1 MSRRARRTPSSA
13 KRSSSGAGRR
23 SRLIEDDDGDEATGG
38 RGEASLIVVDDA
50 DEDSVRLTESSIKRG
65 LIANATARGRVGED
79 SSLRPTDDGEN
90 GDGLIDNDDNDNED
104 DQNDVSWLERR
115 RRQRLREDRRSN
127 GNDDDD
133 DYDND
138 NREEAR
144 KAGHDSAVV
153 DDDRGSEDAG
163 TTASRDD
170 RVRER
175 AIVVRHRSS
184 VAKATSSSLSSSSQ
198 LPKVR
203 GGRVTSFAER
213 ATLAADGSLQRGGC
227 NNADEGFVPPW
238 VAFHVRAYLDVLF
251 GAVTLEKI
259 RLVKLRNRRSEFA
272 VPNVVDSIL
281 RYNNIAFAAV
291 EMCWVNGTQLVEP
304 IWYDIDA
311 FNNRL
316 QLYISQSM
324 YDAFCARQSDDPV
337 NMASGVVPIENY
349 DPYATSPEASG
360 PLDKATVNCAI
371 ACDHVAQHIIVE
383 VLRPGR
389 ASPGADIHD
398 RFTEVGCTLHSML
411 DVTAVTAREA
421 GRCLGLGGDDAYG
434 TRTVRDTSSYLTLLD
449 NNAADWRAA
458 GARRANAAATASL
471 YGSSCPFDTS
481 TGAYGDDFGAGDLL
495 RPVAYGDDGGY
506 FGGGALLDADGSSRF
521 GGGGGGSYAFEETI
535 A

>member
-1 MSRRARRTPSSA
+1 MSRRARRTTSSA
-13 KRSSSGAGRR
+13 KRSTSGAGRR
-23 SRLIEDDDGDEATGG
+23 NRISEDDDDGDEATGDG
-38 RGEASLIVVDDA
+38 GDASLLVVDDA

-65 LIANATARGRVGED
+65 LIANATARGRVGD
-79 SSLRPTDDGEN
+79 DRSRRSSDDGED
-90 GDGLIDNDDNDNED
+90 GDGPIGNDDD
-104 DQNDVSWLERR
+104 DDGDVSWLERR
-115 RRQRLREDRRSN
+115 RRQRVREDRRT
-127 GNDDDD
+127 NDDDHD
-133 DYDND
+133 DGD
-138 NREEAR
+138 REEAR
-144 KAGHDSAVV
+144 KAGDASA
-153 DDDRGSEDAG
+153 DEDAG
-163 TTASRDD
+163 SDSRYD

-175 AIVVRHRSS
+175 AVVVRHRSS
-184 VAKATSSSLSSSSQ
+184 VAKAASSSSSQ

-213 ATLAADGSLQRGGC
+213 ATLTADGSLQRGGC
-227 NNADEGFVPPW
+227 NSVDEGFVPPW

-324 YDAFCARQSDDPV
+324 YDAFCARQSDDAV

-371 ACDHVAQHIIVE
+371 ACDHVAQHIIGE

-434 TRTVRDTSSYLTLLD
+434 SRTVRDTSSYLTLLD
-449 NNAADWRAA
+449 NNATDWRAA
-458 GARRANAAATASL
+458 GARRANAAASASL

-481 TGAYGDDFGAGDLL
+481 TGAYGDEFGAGGGDLL
-495 RPVAYGDDGGY
+495 RPVAYGEDGGY
-506 FGGGALLDADGSSRF
+506 FGGGALLDADGASRF
-521 GGGGGGSYAFEETI
+521 GGSYAFEETI